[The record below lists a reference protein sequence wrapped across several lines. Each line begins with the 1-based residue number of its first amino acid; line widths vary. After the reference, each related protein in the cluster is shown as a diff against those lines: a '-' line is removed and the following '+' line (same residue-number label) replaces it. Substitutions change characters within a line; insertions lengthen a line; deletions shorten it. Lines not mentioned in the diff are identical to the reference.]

1 MCDRCKA
8 DFGAIADREVRCRT
22 SGCKKTW
29 TWTRGD
35 QLDACLAGKPTPKAP
50 HRMCESCNGIYRTL
64 QDVERPCRR
73 SGCKGVWIDKRGGQ
87 LARAVR
93 GKTGDPYPQYCED
106 CSKNIVELE
115 DRQLACKTDNCTG
128 TWTWT
133 KAAQLAAG
141 VRPELK
147 EPRRTSRS

>member
-1 MCDRCKA
+1 
-8 DFGAIADREVRCRT
+8 
-22 SGCKKTW
+22 
-29 TWTRGD
+29 
-35 QLDACLAGKPTPKAP
+35 
-50 HRMCESCNGIYRTL
+50 MCESCNAIYRTL

-73 SGCKGVWIDKRGGQ
+73 SGCKGIWIDKRGGQ

-93 GKTGDPYPQYCED
+93 GKTGDPYPQYCEN
-106 CSKNIVELE
+106 CSKDIVELE
-115 DRQLACKTDNCTG
+115 DRQLPCKTDNCTG

-147 EPRRTSRS
+147 EPEPAP